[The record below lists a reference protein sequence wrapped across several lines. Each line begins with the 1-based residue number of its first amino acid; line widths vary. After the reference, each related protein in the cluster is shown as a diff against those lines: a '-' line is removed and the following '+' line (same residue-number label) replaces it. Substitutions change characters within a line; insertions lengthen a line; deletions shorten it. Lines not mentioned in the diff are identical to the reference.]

1 MTALPARRR
10 EPRATASQTPP
21 ARRRKGMGESRTAAI
36 MLTVLGINL
45 FGDSLRDV
53 LDPKLR
59 DR

>member
-1 MTALPARRR
+1 
-10 EPRATASQTPP
+10 
-21 ARRRKGMGESRTAAI
+21 MGESRTAAI